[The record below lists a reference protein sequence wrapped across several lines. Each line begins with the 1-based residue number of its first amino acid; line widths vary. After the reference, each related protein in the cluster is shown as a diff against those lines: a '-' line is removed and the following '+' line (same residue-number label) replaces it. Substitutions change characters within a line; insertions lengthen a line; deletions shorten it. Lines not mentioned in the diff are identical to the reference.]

1 MSELA
6 ITHLL
11 IEELGR
17 LVPGTHFERDVECS
31 RYNGAFLKPLKKL
44 LRDAQSS
51 VHRSHSE

>member
-17 LVPGTHFERDVECS
+17 LVTGTHFQRDVECS
-31 RYNGAFLKPLKKL
+31 RYEGALLEPLKKL
-44 LRDAQSS
+44 AADA
-51 VHRSHSE
+51 